1 MLAVLTE
8 CTSAGSDH
16 GKTSYAKPMTDWTEQ
31 SADLESCTL
40 NGTLSYG
47 MRDLDRPIPRST
59 PARFGQTLRFDRKVV
74 QRLRHR
80 PIEVLPFRNILP
92 LTGFTICHS
101 LRIAYLYHSVLS
113 SQGVKVGRRK
123 QDVSFLQSGLVCTTL
138 VMSGTTM
145 AALLQG
151 QPSGLLSEGSGEM
164 VAAYI
169 LTDHI
174 FLQRCSNVL
183 TQARKLRDEV
193 APSIMEQLPQLPLK
207 LLSFFID
214 GFATTFG
221 TLSLGLIPTLKD
233 PTKQSSTGEPLIL
246 PMILVPLLCGSGA
259 SLLVPFFGLFQPQ
272 FSFGH
277 PGFLSEN
284 LSVDFWGPWM
294 ISLIYGTIVDGR
306 GLLFGGSRQI
316 LQYGTLYGVGSDLKE
331 GSSPAPWMRPDE
343 AHVLC
348 SLILSIT
355 YVINEFG
362 PQLLDRFTISRPGNS
377 TKKEKLENNGDEAS
391 TAHATG
397 HQISSGKVSNRKG
410 KQ

>member
-1 MLAVLTE
+1 MMIVDD
-8 CTSAGSDH
+8 SAISQPDSVQLCALI
-16 GKTSYAKPMTDWTEQ
+16 GKWFNDFATQ
-31 SADLESCTL
+31 
-40 NGTLSYG
+40 
-47 MRDLDRPIPRST
+47 
-59 PARFGQTLRFDRKVV
+59 
-74 QRLRHR
+74 
-80 PIEVLPFRNILP
+80 PIEWLPFRNILP
-92 LTGFTICHS
+92 LTGFTIVHS

-113 SQGVKVGRRK
+113 SQGVKVGRMK

-151 QPSGLLSEGSGEM
+151 QPSGLLSEGSGEL
-164 VAAYI
+164 VAAYMLASFAMKWLHPI
-169 LTDHI
+169 LSQIH
-174 FLQRCSNVL
+174 
-183 TQARKLRDEV
+183 
-193 APSIMEQLPQLPLK
+193 QLPLK

-246 PMILVPLLCGSGA
+246 PMLLIPLLCGSGA
-259 SLLVPFFGLFQPQ
+259 SLLVPFFGLFQPR

-294 ISLIYGTIVDGR
+294 ISLCYGTIVDGR
-306 GLLFGGSRQI
+306 GLLFGGCRQL
-316 LQYGTLYGVGSDLKE
+316 LQYGTLYGFDPALRKA
-331 GSSPAPWMRPDE
+331 SSPTPWMRPDE

-355 YVINEFG
+355 YILNDLG
-362 PQLLDRFTISRPGNS
+362 PQFLNRFTIPEPGNS
-377 TKKEKLENNGDEAS
+377 TKKKEVQQQNGEK
-391 TAHATG
+391 AHASLATG
-397 HQISSGKVSNRKG
+397 FQNSSGKVSNRKE
-410 KQ
+410 KN

>member
-1 MLAVLTE
+1 SAVPKDARLDGALHVERNLVLRPRDQGSRPTDSPLYPRR
-8 CTSAGSDH
+8 TMIADDSAIGQPDSVKLCALI
-16 GKTSYAKPMTDWTEQ
+16 GKWFNDFAT
-31 SADLESCTL
+31 
-40 NGTLSYG
+40 
-47 MRDLDRPIPRST
+47 
-59 PARFGQTLRFDRKVV
+59 
-74 QRLRHR
+74 R
-80 PIEVLPFRNILP
+80 PIEALPFRNILP

-164 VAAYI
+164 VAAYM
-169 LTDHI
+169 LASYAMKWLH
-174 FLQRCSNVL
+174 
-183 TQARKLRDEV
+183 
-193 APSIMEQLPQLPLK
+193 PIMEQLPQLPLK

-306 GLLFGGSRQI
+306 GLLFGSSRQI

-362 PQLLDRFTISRPGNS
+362 PQLLDRFTITRPGNS

-397 HQISSGKVSNRKG
+397 HQISSGKVSNRKE

>member
-1 MLAVLTE
+1 MMIVDD
-8 CTSAGSDH
+8 SA
-16 GKTSYAKPMTDWTEQ
+16 
-31 SADLESCTL
+31 
-40 NGTLSYG
+40 
-47 MRDLDRPIPRST
+47 I
-59 PARFGQTLRFDRKVV
+59 GQPDSVKLCALIGRWFNDFAT
-74 QRLRHR
+74 R

-92 LTGFTICHS
+92 LTGFTILHS

-151 QPSGLLSEGSGEM
+151 QPSGLLSEGSGEL
-164 VAAYI
+164 VASYMLASFAMKW
-169 LTDHI
+169 LH
-174 FLQRCSNVL
+174 
-183 TQARKLRDEV
+183 
-193 APSIMEQLPQLPLK
+193 PIMAQLPQLPLK
-207 LLSFFID
+207 LLCFFID

-233 PTKQSSTGEPLIL
+233 PTKQSSAGEPLIL
-246 PMILVPLLCGSGA
+246 PMILIPLLCGSGA

-294 ISLIYGTIVDGR
+294 ISLCYGTIVDGR
-306 GLLFGGSRQI
+306 GLLFGGCRQI
-316 LQYGTLYGVGSDLKE
+316 LQYGTLYGLDSNFKKGST
-331 GSSPAPWMRPDE
+331 PAPCMRPDE

-348 SLILSIT
+348 SLILSTT
-355 YVINEFG
+355 YIINEFG
-362 PQLLDRFTISRPGNS
+362 PQLLNRFTVAKPGNS
-377 TKKEKLENNGDEAS
+377 TKKEKTQPDGGNPNAVL
-391 TAHATG
+391 ATG
-397 HQISSGKVSNRKG
+397 FESSSGKVSNRKE